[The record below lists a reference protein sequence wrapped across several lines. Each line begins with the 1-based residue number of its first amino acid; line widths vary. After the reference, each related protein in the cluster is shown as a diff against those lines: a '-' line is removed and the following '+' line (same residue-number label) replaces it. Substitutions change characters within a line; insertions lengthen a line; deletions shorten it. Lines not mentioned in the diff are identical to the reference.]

1 MARPSKEQAREER
14 EAKLAK
20 AHEEIA
26 AAAARFK
33 DTQTWKDMLDYMAQM
48 PQYSFRN
55 LVWLHNQASKRGSM
69 ESSFAS
75 YTAWKKLGRQVRK
88 GEKSYQVLAPVIYK
102 LPFLKGEDQPIDK
115 DELDKYDKKDI
126 IWKRAVT
133 GFTVRPTFGYHQTDG
148 EPIKGKDLPQVTG
161 QRSEELWQRAKQI
174 VADLGYT
181 YKETTRKALGGAY
194 GVTMRPMIEE
204 QGAKTIAIATDAP
217 EGHQFK
223 TLIHEISHARLHM
236 DQVDQTESMHRG
248 IKEVEAESCAY
259 LVSKYFGLD
268 TAEYS
273 TGYIAGWA
281 DADEET
287 ILATGERVIQN
298 SNWIIDQLNP
308 QTPSDEAVNT
318 LERVQTRQQQHEQSQ
333 AEEAHETTPTRSK
346 PPLPG
351 IGEVPQI
358 KKLDHPTRHPTTRR
372 APHQTASLTLHR

>member
-1 MARPSKEQAREER
+1 MASRSKEEAKEER

-33 DTQTWKDMLDYMAQM
+33 DTQTWKDMLDYMAKM

-55 LVWLHNQASKRGSM
+55 LVWLQTQAHQRGSK
-69 ESSFAS
+69 ETSFAS
-75 YTAWKKLGRQVRK
+75 YTAWKKLGRHVQK
-88 GEKSYQVLAPVIYK
+88 GEKSYHVLAPITYK
-102 LPFLKGEDQPIDK
+102 IPFLKDEDRPIDK
-115 DELDKYDKKDI
+115 SELDKYDKKDI
-126 IWKRAVT
+126 IWKPAVT
-133 GFTVRPTFGYHQTDG
+133 GFTVRPTFGYHQTEG
-148 EPIKGKDLPQVTG
+148 EPIKGRDLPQVTG
-161 QRSEELWQRAKQI
+161 QRSEQLWQRAKQI

-181 YKETTRKALGGAY
+181 YEETTRQALGGAY
-194 GVTMRPMIEE
+194 GVTMRPMIEG
-204 QGAKTIAIATDAP
+204 QGEKTIAVATDAP
-217 EGHQFK
+217 EAHQFK

-236 DQVDQTESMHRG
+236 GQADETGNMHRG

-281 DADEET
+281 DADEKT

-308 QTPSDEAVNT
+308 QPPSEETVET
-318 LERVQTRQQQHEQSQ
+318 LQRTHTRQQQHEQAQ
-333 AEEAHETTPTRSK
+333 AEEARETTPTRSK

-358 KKLDHPTRHPTTRR
+358 KKLDHPTKHPTARR
-372 APHQTASLTLHR
+372 TPHQTASLTLHR

>member
-1 MARPSKEQAREER
+1 MASRSKEEAKEER

-33 DTQTWKDMLDYMAQM
+33 DTQTWKDMLDYMAKM

-55 LVWLHNQASKRGSM
+55 LIWLHTQAHQRGSK
-69 ESSFAS
+69 ETSFAS
-75 YTAWKKLGRQVRK
+75 YTAWKKLGRHVQK
-88 GEKSYQVLAPVIYK
+88 GEKSYHVLAPVTYK
-102 LPFLKGEDQPIDK
+102 LPFLKDEDRPIDK
-115 DELDKYDKKDI
+115 SELDKYDKKDI
-126 IWKRAVT
+126 IWKPAVT

-161 QRSEELWQRAKQI
+161 ERSEQLWQRAKQI

-181 YKETTRKALGGAY
+181 YEETTRQTLGGAY
-194 GVTMRPMIEE
+194 GVTMRPMIEGKGE
-204 QGAKTIAIATDAP
+204 KTIAVATDAP
-217 EGHQFK
+217 EAHQFK

-236 DQVDQTESMHRG
+236 GQADETGNMHRG

-281 DADEET
+281 DADEKT

-308 QTPSDEAVNT
+308 QTPSEETVET
-318 LERVQTRQQQHEQSQ
+318 LQRTHTRQQQQEQSQ
-333 AEEAHETTPTRSK
+333 AEEARETTPTRSK

-358 KKLDHPTRHPTTRR
+358 KKLDHPTKHPTPRR
-372 APHQTASLTLHR
+372 TPHQTASLALHR

>member
-1 MARPSKEQAREER
+1 MASRSKEQAKAER

-33 DTQTWKDMLDYMAQM
+33 DTQTWKDMLDYMVQM

-55 LVWLHNQASKRGSM
+55 LVWLNNQARKRGSM

-75 YTAWKKLGRQVRK
+75 YTAWKKLGRQVQK
-88 GEKSYQVLAPVIYK
+88 GEKSYQVLAPVTYK
-102 LPFLKGEDQPIDK
+102 LPFLKGEDRPIDK

-126 IWKRAVT
+126 IWKRVVT
-133 GFTVRPTFGYHQTDG
+133 GFTVRPTFGYHQTEG
-148 EPIKGKDLPQVTG
+148 EPIKGRDLPQVTG
-161 QRSEELWQRAKQI
+161 ERSEQLWQRAKQI
-174 VADLGYT
+174 VADLGYK
-181 YKETTRKALGGAY
+181 YEETTRKALGGAY
-194 GVTMRPMIEE
+194 GVTIRPIIEG
-204 QGAKTIAIATDAP
+204 QGEKTLAVAADAP

-268 TAEYS
+268 TADYS

-281 DADEET
+281 NADEET

-308 QTPSDEAVNT
+308 QKPSEEAVESLQRT
-318 LERVQTRQQQHEQSQ
+318 QTRQQQQEQSQ
-333 AEEAHETTPTRSK
+333 AEQARETTSARSK

-351 IGEVPQI
+351 IGEVPQL
-358 KKLDHPTRHPTTRR
+358 KKLDNPTQHPTTRR
-372 APHQTASLTLHR
+372 TPRQTASLAMHR

>member
-1 MARPSKEQAREER
+1 MATHSKEEAKEER

-33 DTQTWKDMLDYMAQM
+33 DTQTWKDMLDYMAKM

-55 LVWLHNQASKRGSM
+55 LVWLNTQAHQRGSK
-69 ESSFAS
+69 ETSFAS
-75 YTAWKKLGRQVRK
+75 YTAWKKLGRHVQK
-88 GEKSYQVLAPVIYK
+88 GEKSYHVLAPITYK
-102 LPFLKGEDQPIDK
+102 LPFLKDEDRPIDK
-115 DELDKYDKKDI
+115 SELDKYDKKDI
-126 IWKRAVT
+126 IWKPAVT
-133 GFTVRPTFGYHQTDG
+133 GFTVRPTFGYHQTEG
-148 EPIKGKDLPQVTG
+148 EPIKGRDLPQVTG
-161 QRSEELWQRAKQI
+161 QRSEQLWQRAKQI

-181 YKETTRKALGGAY
+181 YEETTRQALGGAY
-194 GVTMRPMIEE
+194 GVTMRPMIEG
-204 QGAKTIAIATDAP
+204 QGEKTIAVATDAP
-217 EGHQFK
+217 EAHQFK

-236 DQVDQTESMHRG
+236 GQADETGNMHRG

-268 TAEYS
+268 TADYS

-308 QTPSDEAVNT
+308 QTPSDETVET
-318 LERVQTRQQQHEQSQ
+318 LQRTHTRQQQRDQSQ
-333 AEEAHETTPTRSK
+333 AEEARETTPTRSK

-358 KKLDHPTRHPTTRR
+358 KKLDHPTKHPTPRR
-372 APHQTASLTLHR
+372 TPHQTASMAMRR

>member
-1 MARPSKEQAREER
+1 MATRSKEEAKEER

-33 DTQTWKDMLDYMAQM
+33 DTQTWKDMLDYMAKM

-55 LVWLHNQASKRGSM
+55 LVWLHTQAHQRGSK

-75 YTAWKKLGRQVRK
+75 YTAWKKLGRHVQK
-88 GEKSYQVLAPVIYK
+88 GEKSYHVLAPVTYK
-102 LPFLKGEDQPIDK
+102 LPFLKDEDRPIDK
-115 DELDKYDKKDI
+115 SELDKYDKKDI
-126 IWKRAVT
+126 IWKPAVT

-148 EPIKGKDLPQVTG
+148 DPIKGKDLPQVTG

-181 YKETTRKALGGAY
+181 YEETTRKALGGAY
-194 GVTMRPMIEE
+194 GVTMRPMIEG
-204 QGAKTIAIATDAP
+204 QGKKTIAVATDAP
-217 EGHQFK
+217 DAHQFK

-236 DQVDQTESMHRG
+236 GQADETGSMHRG

-268 TAEYS
+268 TADYS
-273 TGYIAGWA
+273 TGYISGWA

-308 QTPSDEAVNT
+308 QTPSEETVET
-318 LERVQTRQQQHEQSQ
+318 LERVQTRQQQHDQSQ
-333 AEEAHETTPTRSK
+333 VEEARETTPTRSK

-358 KKLDHPTRHPTTRR
+358 KKLDHPTKHPTPRR
-372 APHQTASLTLHR
+372 TPHQTASMTLHR

>member
-1 MARPSKEQAREER
+1 MASRSKEEAKEER

-33 DTQTWKDMLDYMAQM
+33 DTQTWKDMLDYMAKM

-55 LVWLHNQASKRGSM
+55 LVWLHTQAHQRGSK
-69 ESSFAS
+69 ETSFAS
-75 YTAWKKLGRQVRK
+75 YTAWKKLGRHVQK
-88 GEKSYQVLAPVIYK
+88 GEKSYHVLAPVTYK
-102 LPFLKGEDQPIDK
+102 LPFLKDEDRPIDK
-115 DELDKYDKKDI
+115 SELDKYDKKDI
-126 IWKRAVT
+126 IWKPAVT

-161 QRSEELWQRAKQI
+161 ERSEQLWQRAKQI

-181 YKETTRKALGGAY
+181 YEETTRQALGGAY
-194 GVTMRPMIEE
+194 GVTMRPMIEG
-204 QGAKTIAIATDAP
+204 QGEKTIAVATDAP

-236 DQVDQTESMHRG
+236 GQADETGSMHRG

-281 DADEET
+281 DADEKT

-308 QTPSDEAVNT
+308 QTPSDETVET
-318 LERVQTRQQQHEQSQ
+318 LQRTQTRQQQHEQSQ
-333 AEEAHETTPTRSK
+333 AEEARETTPTRSK

-358 KKLDHPTRHPTTRR
+358 KKLDHPTKHPTPRR
-372 APHQTASLTLHR
+372 TPHQTASMAMRR

>member
-1 MARPSKEQAREER
+1 MATRSKEEAKEER

-33 DTQTWKDMLDYMAQM
+33 DTQTWKDMLDYMAKM

-55 LVWLHNQASKRGSM
+55 LVWLHTQAHQRGSK

-75 YTAWKKLGRQVRK
+75 YTAWKKLGRHVQK
-88 GEKSYQVLAPVIYK
+88 GEKSYHVLAPITYK
-102 LPFLKGEDQPIDK
+102 LPFLKDEDRPIDK
-115 DELDKYDKKDI
+115 SELDKYDKKDI
-126 IWKRAVT
+126 IWKPAVA
-133 GFTVRPTFGYHQTDG
+133 GFTVRPTFGYQQTEG
-148 EPIKGKDLPQVTG
+148 EPIKGRDLPQVTG
-161 QRSEELWQRAKQI
+161 QRSEQLWQRAKQI

-181 YKETTRKALGGAY
+181 YEETTRQALGGAY
-194 GVTMRPMIEE
+194 GVTMRPMIEG
-204 QGAKTIAIATDAP
+204 QGEKTIAVATDAP

-236 DQVDQTESMHRG
+236 GQADETGNMHRG

-259 LVSKYFGLD
+259 LVSKHFGLD

-281 DADEET
+281 DADEDT

-308 QTPSDEAVNT
+308 QTPSDETVET
-318 LERVQTRQQQHEQSQ
+318 LQRTHTRQQQHEQSQ
-333 AEEAHETTPTRSK
+333 AEEARETTPTRSK

-358 KKLDHPTRHPTTRR
+358 KKLDHPTKHPTPRR
-372 APHQTASLTLHR
+372 TPHQTASLALHR